1 MVGSI
6 LLGIVGGLTY
16 TLIVLNP
23 GFRFSKLGISAKD
36 FLIAMGVNGLLGGV
50 AGFLGWSLSAGEV
63 PPPRSYAVYLLFGVG
78 GGSLIQSLAL
88 AVANKES
95 KATLDRTLEAVE
107 ALSAS
112 QAKPVGEELRNVSR
126 SLRDA
131 TDSREREKLTRH
143 MLSVANK
150 IKGGSDD

>member
-1 MVGSI
+1 MLAATI
-6 LLGIVGGLTY
+6 LGLVGGLTY
-16 TLIVLNP
+16 TMIVLNP
-23 GFRFSKLGISAKD
+23 GFRYSKLGISGRD
-36 FLIAMGVNGLLGGV
+36 LLIAVGVNGVLGAV

-63 PPPRSYAVYLLFGVG
+63 LPPKSYGVYLLFGVG
-78 GGSLIQSLAL
+78 GGSLIQSLTL
-88 AVANKES
+88 AMANKEA

-107 ALSAS
+107 ILSAS
-112 QAKPVGEELRNVSR
+112 QAKPVGEELKNVSR

-150 IKGGSDD
+150 ISAGSDD